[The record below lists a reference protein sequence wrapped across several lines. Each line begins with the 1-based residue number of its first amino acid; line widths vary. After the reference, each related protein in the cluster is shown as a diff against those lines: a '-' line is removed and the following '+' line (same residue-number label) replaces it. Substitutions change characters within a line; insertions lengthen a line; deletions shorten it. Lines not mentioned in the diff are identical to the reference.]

1 MGSRRSRNAFHRL
14 LRLSLPI
21 GQRHRCSSRYINSD
35 PGTTC
40 VQMTPPALIDVSIGQ
55 PLRLTAPGRRAL
67 RRASRS
73 FIRRRSARDRAL
85 ADSRSPRFGS
95 APATPGSIV
104 ARIAVAPPRGQFD
117 VQYSWIPLFGR
128 RPMPSTLLLI
138 SELIAEIGGSQRE
151 SELYFSKARY
161 IDTACRPYLSAVG
174 PLPSY
179 RTDVVERRMTDGRAV
194 TIRFTTRVL
203 RSLDDYKP

>member
-1 MGSRRSRNAFHRL
+1 M
-14 LRLSLPI
+14 
-21 GQRHRCSSRYINSD
+21 
-35 PGTTC
+35 
-40 VQMTPPALIDVSIGQ
+40 
-55 PLRLTAPGRRAL
+55 
-67 RRASRS
+67 
-73 FIRRRSARDRAL
+73 
-85 ADSRSPRFGS
+85 
-95 APATPGSIV
+95 
-104 ARIAVAPPRGQFD
+104 
-117 VQYSWIPLFGR
+117 QYSWIPLFGRLFGR

-161 IDTACRPYLSAVG
+161 IDTACRPYLSAAG

-203 RSLDDYKP
+203 RSLDDYNP